1 MAGMPKHKIL
11 TKEHVI
17 EAIKFIFCF
26 GITVIR
32 EDQLSPPPLRN
43 VMQKFKISF
52 LASASL
58 A

>member
-1 MAGMPKHKIL
+1 MPKHKIL
-11 TKEHVI
+11 TKEHVA
-17 EAIKFIFCF
+17 EARKFIFCF